1 MLMLLSYSFINSF
14 EGHVPVMMKVPQFLA
29 DTKYENPA
37 DVLHSAFQLA
47 FQTDLPA
54 FVFAAS
60 KPEMIVDF
68 QVGQDE

>member
-1 MLMLLSYSFINSF
+1 
-14 EGHVPVMMKVPQFLA
+14 MMKVPQFLA
-29 DTKYENPA
+29 DTKYKNPA